1 MYQVIDLGALANDS
15 AVNCSTVD
23 TGVIADFYIIL
34 QHYITG
40 LQHLAVLAVLGNIAK
55 AVAADYRTGLQNN
68 SVTQYTVLTDSG
80 IRINGT
86 ILAHFYALADISM
99 RIDYAAV
106 ADFGIILNNSKGLNS
121 NIAAD
126 FCLLGYI
133 SIRTDN
139 TLNLFLRTEQLQQ
152 CGKAARGL
160 ATLITGRPSSSGSS
174 GLRTI
179 TPALLRWQCSTCG
192 GTAKEISFE
201 PASTSPLTPVMRNS
215 GLSCSTVP
223 LKIQL
228 ILVHSSPFHTS
239 TIKPLTQKADG
250 LSARFRVLLISFC
263 NYVTGNIGTA
273 LRNGTLV

>member
-1 MYQVIDLGALANDS
+1 
-15 AVNCSTVD
+15 
-23 TGVIADFYIIL
+23 
-34 QHYITG
+34 
-40 LQHLAVLAVLGNIAK
+40 
-55 AVAADYRTGLQNN
+55 
-68 SVTQYTVLTDSG
+68 
-80 IRINGT
+80 
-86 ILAHFYALADISM
+86 M

-121 NIAAD
+121 NIAANL
-126 FCLLGYI
+126 CLLGYI

-152 CGKAARGL
+152 CGKGCTRVGNSDNRASVKLRVFGTENHYAGL
-160 ATLITGRPSSSGSS
+160 AEMTVLYMRRHRKGNI
-174 GLRTI
+174 LR
-179 TPALLRWQCSTCG
+179 
-192 GTAKEISFE
+192 
-201 PASTSPLTPVMRNS
+201 
-215 GLSCSTVP
+215 SCLNQSVNAGNAQFGVIM
-223 LKIQL
+223 LYRAFKILL